1 MNRLAIEIGGTKL
14 QLAVGGEEGPPL
26 MEIQRREINPAA
38 GATRILEQI
47 EQLARPLLQS
57 HEVGAIG
64 IGFGGPV
71 NSATGL
77 VIKSHQVQGWDDFP
91 LAAWCRDKFS
101 LPTVVRNDCDT
112 AALAEATWGA
122 GRDYQ
127 SVFYVTVGSGIGGG
141 LVIDG
146 KLQGEGRP
154 AIAEI
159 GHLRPGLLARL
170 PDVTVEAI
178 ASGWGIASMARKWI
192 SGDASSDLARLGLTS
207 PRLTYDK
214 AGKIAADLEALK
226 TIAGDPAKIT
236 SRHVAQLAG
245 EGNLIAHHTLDL
257 ATQALGWAI
266 AQAITL
272 TAPQCI
278 ILGGG
283 VSLMPEDLFLNPV
296 RQQTAQYV
304 FPPLA
309 QSYQIL
315 PATLGEEVVLHGAL
329 ALPLSKAANQK

>member
-14 QLAVGGEEGPPL
+14 QLAIGSEEGPPL
-26 MEIQRREINPAA
+26 VEIQRREINPEAGAA
-38 GATRILEQI
+38 GILEQI
-47 EQLARPLLQS
+47 EQLAQPLLQS

-71 NSATGL
+71 DATTG
-77 VIKSHQVQGWDDFP
+77 VVTKSHQVQGWDNFP
-91 LAAWCRDKFS
+91 LAAWCREKFS

-112 AALAEATWGA
+112 AALAEATWGS

-154 AIAEI
+154 AMAEI

-170 PDVTVEAI
+170 PEVTVEAI
-178 ASGWGIASMARKWI
+178 ASGWGIASMAKKWI
-192 SGDASSDLARLGLTS
+192 SGDASNDLARLGLTS
-207 PRLTYDK
+207 PRFAYED
-214 AGKIAADLEALK
+214 ASKIAADLEALK
-226 TIAGDPAKIT
+226 AIAGDPTKIT
-236 SRHVAQLAG
+236 TRHIAQLAG

-266 AQAITL
+266 AQTITL
-272 TAPQCI
+272 IAPECI

-283 VSLMPEDLFLNPV
+283 VSLMPEDLFLGPV

-309 QSYQIL
+309 ESYEIL
-315 PATLGEEVVLHGAL
+315 PAKLGEEVVLHGAL
-329 ALPLSKAANQK
+329 ALPITQSPG